1 MDNNLNQSPHLNDEM
16 DLREIIK
23 LIIESKKLIVSSIL
37 IFTIASI
44 IFSFSLKPLF
54 ETSAK
59 LEIGYIEMFN
69 GDREL
74 IESASNLVSNL
85 KIREMKNSDDKVNRD
100 LSITSIED
108 KIIDLKI
115 KSNSRE
121 QNEISLNEII
131 GYIDNRHSN
140 LEKLF
145 NDKKKSLITNE
156 IESIKA
162 EINHYKSKLSDEYQS
177 QYLSIISNLD
187 KEDRAIESLKLL
199 AQQSQ
204 YNDKVFSLNQKLDI
218 LIKDSE
224 TNDSKFQSKTQIINN
239 VKTKN
244 IKPKILLIL
253 PISIIIGSI
262 FGVFLALTINFFK
275 SYNNK
280 QA

>member
-244 IKPKILLIL
+244 IKPKIFLIL